1 MGHGL
6 CSRQGGHGSA
16 RAAGGTAGGTMKK
29 RPVFIVSDR
38 TGITAETLGHSL
50 LTQFPGIR
58 FDTTILPFV
67 DSEEKIFAAVLQIDK
82 AAEEHGVRPL
92 VFTTFANPAFNARL
106 YAANGVF
113 FDLFDTFLDRLE
125 KELGQA
131 SAHSAGMSHGIRD
144 HDSYTARIAAV
155 NFSVHCDDG
164 LHPEAYDRA
173 ELILMGVSRSGKTPT
188 SLYLAMHFGLF
199 CANYPLTEENLAAGA
214 MPKVL
219 LPHRE
224 RIFGLTIDPIR
235 LQVIRQER
243 RSRGGYADLKQ
254 CRFEVR
260 QAEAV
265 FHDGKV
271 PYVDTSTAS
280 IEEIATTI
288 IDRKRLR
295 RGYR

>member
-1 MGHGL
+1 M
-6 CSRQGGHGSA
+6 Q
-16 RAAGGTAGGTMKK
+16 K

-50 LTQFPGIR
+50 LTQFPKIS
-58 FDTTILPFV
+58 FETTILPFV
-67 DSEEKIFAAVLQIDK
+67 DTEEKIFSAVLQIDR
-82 AAEEHGVRPL
+82 AAEVYGVRPL
-92 VFTTFANPAFNARL
+92 VFTTFASPEHNNRL
-106 YAANGVF
+106 FAANGIF

-125 KELGQA
+125 KELGQE

-144 HDSYTARIAAV
+144 HDSYTARISAV

-164 LHPEAYDRA
+164 LHPEAYSQA

-188 SLYLAMHFGLF
+188 SLYMAMHFGLF
-199 CANYPLTEENLAAGA
+199 CANYPLTEEDLEAGV
-214 MPKVL
+214 MPKAMK
-219 LPHRE
+219 PHRD
-224 RIFGLTIDPIR
+224 RIFGLTIDPVR

-243 RSRGGYADLKQ
+243 RSRGQYADLKQ

-271 PYVDTSTAS
+271 PYVDTSAAS

-288 IDRKRLR
+288 IAQKQLR